1 MKHDERVLISWERP
15 IAPRPRASG
24 TWCARL
30 AAVALLA
37 WAGPALPQEA
47 GGGDQVA
54 ALKQSLQAGLAALRK
69 YEWVE
74 TTTLS
79 HKGEQKS
86 TKQSQ
91 CYYGADGAL
100 QKIPIT
106 AEQGAGKQKK
116 PRGLRGKIAKKKTGD
131 MTDYMADAT
140 ALVKRYVP
148 PDPARIQAATD
159 AGKMSIHLLAADKHQ
174 LQFRDYLKAG
184 DVLSVY
190 LDPSTNHL
198 LGMRV
203 SSYLGKPDDLVT
215 LDVTMTT
222 LSDGAMYPSGIVLVA
237 QSKEIKV
244 DIRNSGHRLMNA
256 RLEKE

>member
-1 MKHDERVLISWERP
+1 MKHEEGVMISGERP
-15 IAPRPRASG
+15 IAPRLKTPFVWYA
-24 TWCARL
+24 WL

-37 WAGPALPQEA
+37 WAGPALAQEA
-47 GGGDQVA
+47 GGEDKVA
-54 ALKQSLQAGLAALRK
+54 ALKQSLQAGLGALRK

-91 CYYGADGAL
+91 CYYGADGSL
-100 QKIPIT
+100 QKIPI
-106 AEQGAGKQKK
+106 APEQGAEHKK
-116 PRGLRGKIAKKKTGD
+116 APRGIRGKIAKKKKGD
-131 MTDYMADAT
+131 MAEYMADAT

-148 PDPARIQAATD
+148 PDPARIQAVKD
-159 AGKMSIHLLAADKHQ
+159 AGKMSFHPLAADKLQ

-198 LGMRV
+198 TGVRV
-203 SSYLGKPDDLVT
+203 STHLGEPDDLVT
-215 LDVTMTT
+215 LDVTMNT
-222 LSDGAMYPSGIVLVA
+222 LSDGAVYPSEIVLVA

-244 DIRNSGHRLMNA
+244 DIRNSGHRLMHA
-256 RLEKE
+256 PGKE

>member
-1 MKHDERVLISWERP
+1 L
-15 IAPRPRASG
+15 
-24 TWCARL
+24 
-30 AAVALLA
+30 ALLA
-37 WAGPALPQEA
+37 WVGPAMGQEA
-47 GGGDQVA
+47 GGGDNVA
-54 ALKQSLQAGLAALRK
+54 ALKQSLQTGLAALK
-69 YEWVE
+69 HYEWVE

-79 HKGEQKS
+79 LKGEQKS

-100 QKIPIT
+100 QKIPIA
-106 AEQGAGKQKK
+106 AEQGEGKKRS
-116 PRGLRGKIAKKKTGD
+116 PRGLRGRIAKKKKGD

-148 PDPARIQAATD
+148 PDPARIQATKD

-198 LGMRV
+198 QGLRV
-203 SSYLGKPDDLVT
+203 SSYLEKPDDVVT

-222 LSDGAMYPSGIVLVA
+222 LSDGALYASEIVLVG
-237 QSKEIKV
+237 QSKEITV
-244 DIRNSGHRLMNA
+244 DIKNSGHRLMDA
-256 RLEKE
+256 RLE

>member
-1 MKHDERVLISWERP
+1 MNRLK
-15 IAPRPRASG
+15 APG
-24 TWCARL
+24 GWCAPL
-30 AAVALLA
+30 VAVALIA
-37 WAGPALPQEA
+37 GAGPALSQET
-47 GGGDQVA
+47 GGEDKVA
-54 ALKQSLQAGLAALRK
+54 AVKQLLQAGGTALRK

-100 QKIPIT
+100 QKIPIA
-106 AEQGAGKQKK
+106 AEQGAGKKKK

-148 PDPARIQAATD
+148 PDPARIQAAKD
-159 AGKMSIHLLAADKHQ
+159 AGKMSIHPLAADKHQ
-174 LQFRDYLKAG
+174 LQFGDYLKAG

-190 LDPSTNHL
+190 LDPSTNRL
-198 LGMRV
+198 LGVRV
-203 SSYLGKPDDLVT
+203 STYLGKPDDLVT

-222 LSDGAMYPSGIVLVA
+222 LSDGAIYPSEIVLVA

-256 RLEKE
+256 PN